1 MANKVV
7 VEFEGK
13 GTPKL
18 INGLRQVENA
28 GAKVTATTKR
38 AAKATGDLAK
48 ANQEAQ
54 QGLFGLIR
62 GMRNLGDSSSG
73 TAMKLSVVRSRLL
86 IYTFAIGGAVRVVNT
101 FLRAAG
107 DLEEQQNKMDVVFGA
122 SATMIRNWSEGFADA
137 TGRSATELQSFAS
150 SVQDILVPIGIF
162 RNDAAMLSKQITEL
176 AVDVASFN
184 NRLEPDVMRDF
195 NSALVGN
202 HETVRKYGIVIS
214 EARMKLV
221 AYRTGITQVG
231 QALSDQEKIQARLAI
246 IQNDSSDAIGDAVL
260 TQGSYVN
267 SLKRFQSEVKTL
279 TEIIGSML
287 LPSVTGLLRAGSAM
301 IGVFTPGEI
310 RVFTTAIMFMTAK
323 LLLARAGIDATTLS
337 VKGLKAAL
345 TLGAGSLGK
354 VAMALAKLVGVFA
367 AFKTLGNLFDVD
379 NSRLGVTEEKLA
391 NITQKAKEGFDAWQK
406 GLGGKT
412 EMELNKEL
420 EQGENRLQTLRDE
433 LKNLKSDLEAA
444 KGPAFERQF
453 LGLFQTSEQGGASA
467 LGSLINVFSDYEEQ
481 IAKSLS
487 VPMEVGES
495 FTDYV
500 DRVEDEILRVGTTL
514 DIQKQ
519 KQAEVGKILDDINNK
534 SVDFAKGIS
543 KLEDE
548 LKKLGLTTDRDKM
561 AFQALGLT
569 FDEMN
574 SKQLVYAKVID
585 KIIQK
590 QGQLKAADVVS
601 NLRNEL
607 AVLQEKDPVEQRLL
621 KIKQDLGAAYGK
633 ESKVIEVLVKLLNEE
648 TKLKDKLEQR
658 DSKRDRLLNKS
669 INFKRQ
675 LIIED
680 IKFVKNNKEL
690 FTSTKQ
696 YNQILVSLNNDLEKT
711 VDVDTRLNGLL
722 GLSIGHQKELVQS
735 NIDYVKSLN
744 AEQISA
750 GKKEEILVDL
760 NKQMKDLNQQQSG
773 AVDFTLELSQTQA
786 GQNKILQQKLT
797 WAKQEIALGNT
808 SNEMLQ
814 FRAQVL
820 SDINKLENESILSS
834 ISLTTARQNYNL
846 AASGGATTQQKLN
859 ILQDQ
864 EAQILRI
871 QTTNADEQ
879 IQKLN
884 ALTRVRSQI
893 NSLLATNE
901 SLFNQSALSTE
912 RLKLA
917 TDDGNLSAEDK
928 LKLLAME
935 KKQVEDSLVYQGDQV
950 SQKIKLNA
958 LSLKELQLKKALSKE
973 ELDRENM
980 QDRFNILSQTYGSTQ
995 KEIMEN
1001 FESLTSFERAAMDLA
1016 IEKETIENRKLQ
1028 LQKDFNDGLIDEIT
1042 YKAQLL
1048 DLDIKLAKNKSDTND
1063 LKEEEMSLAMKF
1075 ARDQVKNIGLI
1086 YGMEKK
1092 ASKGLAWSKFIM
1104 ATIDAYSA
1112 AGAAY
1117 KRYSE
1122 LGLIAANIARASA
1135 LAVGLANA
1143 NQIRKSYDLFQYGG
1157 LVGGKSHGQGG
1168 TVIEAERGE
1177 FVMRKEA
1184 VDNIGLDALE
1194 ELNRGGNTGSVVVN
1208 VSGNVM
1214 TQDFVENE
1222 LADSIK
1228 EAIRRGSDFGVS

>member
-514 DIQKQ
+514 DMQKQ

-590 QGQLKAADVVS
+590 QGQLKAADIVS

-648 TKLKDKLEQR
+648 TKLKKKLDER

-958 LSLKELQLKKALSKE
+958 LNLKELQLKKALSKE
-973 ELDRENM
+973 ELERENM

>member
-28 GAKVTATTKR
+28 GAKVTATTKK

-519 KQAEVGKILDDINNK
+519 KQAEVGKILDDINSK

-590 QGQLKAADVVS
+590 QGQLKAADIVS

-648 TKLKDKLEQR
+648 TKLKKKLDER

-958 LSLKELQLKKALSKE
+958 LNLKELQLKKALSKE
-973 ELDRENM
+973 ELERENM

-1001 FESLTSFERAAMDLA
+1001 FESLTTFERAAMDLA
-1016 IEKETIENRKLQ
+1016 IEKETIENRKIQ

-1042 YKAQLL
+1042 YKATLL
-1048 DLDIKLAKNKSDTND
+1048 DLDMKLAKNKANTND
-1063 LKEEEMSLAMKF
+1063 LKEEEMSLATKF

-1092 ASKGLAWSKFIM
+1092 TSKGLAWSKFIM

-1184 VDNIGLDALE
+1184 VDNIGVDALE
-1194 ELNRGGNTGSVVVN
+1194 ELNRGGNTGNVVVN

>member
-18 INGLRQVENA
+18 ISALRQVENA
-28 GAKVTATTKR
+28 GAKVTATTKK

-481 IAKSLS
+481 IANSLS

-519 KQAEVGKILDDINNK
+519 KQAEVGKILDDINSK

-590 QGQLKAADVVS
+590 QGQLKAADIVS

-846 AASGGATTQQKLN
+846 AASGGATNQQKLN

-1001 FESLTSFERAAMDLA
+1001 FESLTTFERAAMDLA
-1016 IEKETIENRKLQ
+1016 IEKETIENRKIQ

-1042 YKAQLL
+1042 YKATLL
-1048 DLDIKLAKNKSDTND
+1048 DLDMKLAKNKANTND
-1063 LKEEEMSLAMKF
+1063 LKEEEMSLATKF

-1092 ASKGLAWSKFIM
+1092 TSKGLAWSKFIM

-1184 VDNIGLDALE
+1184 VDNIGVDALE
-1194 ELNRGGNTGSVVVN
+1194 ELNRGGNTGNVVVN

>member
-514 DIQKQ
+514 DMQKQ

-590 QGQLKAADVVS
+590 QGQLKAADIVS

>member
-514 DIQKQ
+514 DMQKQ

-590 QGQLKAADVVS
+590 QGQLKAADIVS

-648 TKLKDKLEQR
+648 TKLKKKLDER

-846 AASGGATTQQKLN
+846 AASGGATNQQKLN

-958 LSLKELQLKKALSKE
+958 LNLKELQLKKALSKE

-1001 FESLTSFERAAMDLA
+1001 FESLTTFERAAMDLA
-1016 IEKETIENRKLQ
+1016 IEKETIENRKIQ

-1042 YKAQLL
+1042 YKATLL
-1048 DLDIKLAKNKSDTND
+1048 DLDMKLAKNKANTND
-1063 LKEEEMSLAMKF
+1063 LKEEEMSLATKF

-1092 ASKGLAWSKFIM
+1092 TSKGLAWSKFIM

-1184 VDNIGLDALE
+1184 VDNIGVDALE
-1194 ELNRGGNTGSVVVN
+1194 ELNRGGNTGNVVVN

>member
-28 GAKVTATTKR
+28 GAKVTATTKK

-481 IAKSLS
+481 IANSLS

-519 KQAEVGKILDDINNK
+519 KQAEVGKILDDINSK

-590 QGQLKAADVVS
+590 QGQLKAADIVS

-648 TKLKDKLEQR
+648 TKLKKKLDER

-750 GKKEEILVDL
+750 GKKEDILNNL

-958 LSLKELQLKKALSKE
+958 LNLKELQLKKALSKE
-973 ELDRENM
+973 ELERENM

-1001 FESLTSFERAAMDLA
+1001 FESLTTFERAAMDLA
-1016 IEKETIENRKLQ
+1016 IEKETIENRKIQ

-1048 DLDIKLAKNKSDTND
+1048 DLDIKLAKNKANTND
-1063 LKEEEMSLAMKF
+1063 LKEEEMSLATKF

-1092 ASKGLAWSKFIM
+1092 TSKGLAWSKFIM

-1184 VDNIGLDALE
+1184 VDNIGVDALE
-1194 ELNRGGNTGSVVVN
+1194 ELNRGGNTGNVVVN

>member
-519 KQAEVGKILDDINNK
+519 KQAEVGKILDDINSK

-648 TKLKDKLEQR
+648 TKLKKKLDER

-750 GKKEEILVDL
+750 GKKEDILNNL

-814 FRAQVL
+814 FRAQIL

-1016 IEKETIENRKLQ
+1016 IEKETIENRKIQ

>member
-481 IAKSLS
+481 IANSLS

-514 DIQKQ
+514 DMQKQ

-735 NIDYVKSLN
+735 NIDYINSLN

-750 GKKEEILVDL
+750 GKKEDILNNL

-814 FRAQVL
+814 FRAQIL

-958 LSLKELQLKKALSKE
+958 LNLKELQLKKALSKE

-1016 IEKETIENRKLQ
+1016 IEKETIENRKIQ

-1184 VDNIGLDALE
+1184 VDNIGVDALE
-1194 ELNRGGNTGSVVVN
+1194 ELNRGGNTGNVVVN

>member
-514 DIQKQ
+514 DMQKQ

-590 QGQLKAADVVS
+590 QGQLKAADIVS

-648 TKLKDKLEQR
+648 TKLKKKLDER

-958 LSLKELQLKKALSKE
+958 LNLKELQLKKALSKE
-973 ELDRENM
+973 ELERENM

-1184 VDNIGLDALE
+1184 VDNIGVDALE
-1194 ELNRGGNTGSVVVN
+1194 ELNRGGNTGNVVVN

>member
-28 GAKVTATTKR
+28 GAKVTATTKK

-514 DIQKQ
+514 DMQKQ

-590 QGQLKAADVVS
+590 QGQLKAADIVS

-648 TKLKDKLEQR
+648 TKLKKKLDER

-1184 VDNIGLDALE
+1184 VDNIGVDALE
-1194 ELNRGGNTGSVVVN
+1194 ELNRGGNTGNVVVN

>member
-500 DRVEDEILRVGTTL
+500 DRVEDAILKVGTTL

-519 KQAEVGKILDDINNK
+519 KQAEVGKILDDINKK

-543 KLEDE
+543 KLENE

-590 QGQLKAADVVS
+590 QGQLKAADIVS

-648 TKLKDKLEQR
+648 TKLKKKLDER

>member
-28 GAKVTATTKR
+28 GAKVTATTKK

-590 QGQLKAADVVS
+590 QGQLKAADIVS

-648 TKLKDKLEQR
+648 TKLKKKLDER

-1184 VDNIGLDALE
+1184 VDNIGVDALE
-1194 ELNRGGNTGSVVVN
+1194 ELNRGGNTGNVVVN

>member
-514 DIQKQ
+514 DMQKQ

-590 QGQLKAADVVS
+590 QGQLKAADIVS

-958 LSLKELQLKKALSKE
+958 LNLKELQLKKALSKE

>member
-1 MANKVV
+1 MANKIV

-13 GTPKL
+13 GSPKL
-18 INGLRQVENA
+18 ISALRQVENA
-28 GAKVTATTKR
+28 GAKVTATTKK

-481 IAKSLS
+481 IANSLS

-514 DIQKQ
+514 DMQKQ

-590 QGQLKAADVVS
+590 QGQLKAADIVS

-648 TKLKDKLEQR
+648 TKLKKKLDER

-814 FRAQVL
+814 FRAQIL

-1184 VDNIGLDALE
+1184 VDNIGVDALE
-1194 ELNRGGNTGSVVVN
+1194 ELNRGGNTGNVVVN

>member
-514 DIQKQ
+514 DMQKQ

-590 QGQLKAADVVS
+590 QGQLKAADIVS

-648 TKLKDKLEQR
+648 TKLKKKLDER